1 MKQIKTKT
9 LSDYTEIIIETKEE
23 QPKLIARITP
33 DIITVDSNYKL
44 STTSSYLLNIDMQQF
59 NEYIIA
65 RIKTIPAEMRMEG
78 FLYTAPNG
86 TVIKTHM
93 ICGVPRTAYIE
104 IGGRAFEGSELDRFV
119 FYDEKEARATLAN
132 WRKAID
138 ELNLWLKLRRKGA

>member
-1 MKQIKTKT
+1 MKRITTKT

-23 QPKLIARITP
+23 PPKLIARITP
-33 DIITVDSNYKL
+33 DTIAVDSNYKL

-86 TVIKTHM
+86 TVIKTH
-93 ICGVPRTAYIE
+93 IVCGVPHTAYIE
-104 IGGRAFEGSELDRFV
+104 IGGRVFDGSELDRFA
-119 FYDEKEARATLAN
+119 FDNENEARATLAK

-138 ELNLWLKLRRKGA
+138 ELNSWLKLQRKGA